1 MKSKIEVKPKR
12 DDMLVRTLE
21 TKSPLFQAFPKGSIV
36 VLKPKGVNARS
47 DMLLGTLRKEWAA
60 HEKKTATDYK
70 GSATESVTVEVN
82 PLGNIGTLRDT
93 MARALGLPQSALELR
108 MPDGTVANPRA
119 KVASFLDTWGVTAS

>member
-1 MKSKIEVKPKR
+1 MKSKI
-12 DDMLVRTLE
+12 
-21 TKSPLFQAFPKGSIV
+21 
-36 VLKPKGVNARS
+36 
-47 DMLLGTLRKEWAA
+47 
-60 HEKKTATDYK
+60 
-70 GSATESVTVEVN
+70 EVN